1 MEKESREMKLGG
13 NEIIKRIEGN
23 ETGGKRNNKSRLQNE

>member
-1 MEKESREMKLGG
+1 LRE
-13 NEIIKRIEGN
+13 NEIRKDGKRIEGN

>member
-23 ETGGKRNNKSRLQNE
+23 ENLRKKSRAE